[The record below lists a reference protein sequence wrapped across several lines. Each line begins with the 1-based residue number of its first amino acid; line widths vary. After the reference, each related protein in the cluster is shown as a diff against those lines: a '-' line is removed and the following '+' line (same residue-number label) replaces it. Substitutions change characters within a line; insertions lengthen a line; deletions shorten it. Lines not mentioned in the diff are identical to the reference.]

1 MAVFARY
8 YVHPCC
14 LQLVAGSGYIQTA
27 FRTNFKPADENEW
40 SNSIPQRAKPSAM
53 ANSVQ
58 DYTGAPP
65 SRPTAEHARPTLSG
79 SARIVTQLRRAI
91 LDGDYRYRERVPSE
105 RDLAAEYGAAR
116 GTVRAALKQ
125 LEEMNLVTRRPGSGT
140 FVRYR
145 GHADEE
151 DIAEQTS
158 PLELIEVRLSV
169 EPSVARLAVMHANA
183 QDIERMEEA
192 LVRVEASRGDPESFS
207 RADEIFHLAMAESTR
222 NPLMVWLY
230 RHINDVRGHAQWSVR
245 KDKILTPGRIAEY
258 NKQHRDLF
266 SAIESRDTQ
275 GAVDI
280 MTRHLEKA
288 RGDLLGVS

>member
-1 MAVFARY
+1 
-8 YVHPCC
+8 
-14 LQLVAGSGYIQTA
+14 
-27 FRTNFKPADENEW
+27 
-40 SNSIPQRAKPSAM
+40 M
-53 ANSVQ
+53 ANSSN
-58 DYTGAPP
+58 GFAGSAPP
-65 SRPTAEHARPTLSG
+65 RSGANLAQPAVTG

-91 LDGDYRYRERVPSE
+91 LDGNYGYRERVPSE
-105 RDLAAEYGAAR
+105 RELAAEFGAAR
-116 GTVRAALKQ
+116 GTVRTALKQ
-125 LEEMNLVTRRPGSGT
+125 LEDMNLVIRRPGSGT

-183 QDIERMEEA
+183 QDIERMAEA
-192 LVRVEASRGDPESFS
+192 LARVEGANTDPETFS
-207 RADEIFHLAMAESTR
+207 RADETFHLALAESTR

-245 KDKILTPGRIAEY
+245 KDKILTPARISEY
-258 NKQHRDLF
+258 NKQHRELF
-266 SAIESRDTQ
+266 TAIESRDTQ
-275 GAVDI
+275 AAAEI

-288 RGDLLGVS
+288 RVDLLGFA

>member
-1 MAVFARY
+1 
-8 YVHPCC
+8 
-14 LQLVAGSGYIQTA
+14 
-27 FRTNFKPADENEW
+27 
-40 SNSIPQRAKPSAM
+40 M
-53 ANSVQ
+53 ANS
-58 DYTGAPP
+58 THGHAGSLAPAAEADLP
-65 SRPTAEHARPTLSG
+65 RPALGG

-91 LDGDYRYRERVPSE
+91 LDGDYGYRERVPSE
-105 RDLAAEYGAAR
+105 RELASEYGAAR

-125 LEEMNLVTRRPGSGT
+125 LEHMNLVIRRPGSGT

-183 QDIERMEEA
+183 QDIERMGEA
-192 LVRVEASRGDPESFS
+192 LLRVEAYREDPEAFS
-207 RADEIFHLAMAESTR
+207 RADEVFHLALAESTR

-245 KDKILTPGRIAEY
+245 KDKILTPARIAEY

-266 SAIESRDTQ
+266 TAIDSRDTQ
-275 GAVDI
+275 VAVSI

-288 RGDLLGVS
+288 REDLLGIG